1 MEALVENKPSK
12 NSHFPYKPTI
22 VSTVLIILHYHY
34 FTQVNRQPGFM
45 KDPAN
50 VGGIPPFLPG
60 TYRSSRLFLS
70 LLIVN
75 SHAV

>member
-12 NSHFPYKPTI
+12 NSHFPYKPSI
-22 VSTVLIILHYHY
+22 VSTVLIILHS
-34 FTQVNRQPGFM
+34 QVNRQPGFM

-50 VGGIPPFLPG
+50 AGGIPPFLPG
-60 TYRSSRLFLS
+60 TYRSFQLFLS